1 MNKFERLIEYILNEQ
16 EQKARELFHE
26 IVVERSRNIYEDLMA
41 SEAIGGSPV
50 DSMVD
55 EIEADEQGQDPE
67 MDMDDMDMDMDMDDM
82 KSDDMDDM
90 ESDDSEIEDRVM
102 DLEDALDELKAEFD
116 ALMSQES
123 DESDEEDSEEADEE
137 SEEADADEMEADE
150 ESEEADADE
159 MEADEADS
167 DAELAEL
174 REYIEKITPPKGED
188 HKAKSPVAGKNDMGG
203 TSRNLVQGGSAT
215 DASKPKVGDMGA
227 VDPRTAA
234 KSAFGKK
241 APAAA
246 DADVKSTSPMGSK

>member
-41 SEAIGGSPV
+41 SEEIGGSPV

-55 EIEADEQGQDPE
+55 EIEADEQGIESD
-67 MDMDDMDMDMDMDDM
+67 MVDMD
-82 KSDDMDDM
+82 SDM
-90 ESDDSEIEDRVM
+90 EDMGDVEADADSGDADMEDRVM

-116 ALMSQES
+116 KLMSQEDDAEADADAESDQEDLDS
-123 DESDEEDSEEADEE
+123 DESDMDADEAEDEDDSEEVKAMETMHDDQ
-137 SEEADADEMEADE
+137 DA
-150 ESEEADADE
+150 
-159 MEADEADS
+159 

-174 REYIEKITPPKGED
+174 REYIEKVAQPKGED

-203 TSRNLVQGGSAT
+203 SAKNIAQGGDVAST
-215 DASKPKVGDMGA
+215 SKPKVGDMGA

-234 KSAFGKK
+234 KTAFGKK
-241 APAAA
+241 APAAS
-246 DADVKSTSPMGSK
+246 DSDVKSTSPVGSK

>member
-67 MDMDDMDMDMDMDDM
+67 MDMDMDDMDVDMDDV
-82 KSDDMDDM
+82 
-90 ESDDSEIEDRVM
+90 ESDEAEDLDSDESEIEDRVM

-116 ALMSQES
+116 ALMSQEE
-123 DESDEEDSEEADEE
+123 DEADEAEADEESEESEEADEE
-137 SEEADADEMEADE
+137 SEEADDEVKAMETMHDD
-150 ESEEADADE
+150 SD
-159 MEADEADS
+159 DS

-203 TSRNLVQGGSAT
+203 TVKNLVQGGEKT
-215 DASKPKVGDMGA
+215 EGSKPKVGDMGA

-246 DADVKSTSPMGSK
+246 DADVKSTSPVGSK